1 MIGVISRAPVPQV
14 SSSLCVSACVDMSM
28 DVCGVCLQRDLPHP
42 SIPPSLPSSLLPSSL
57 LPLPCFIPRP
67 THSLSLSLSLSLCLS
82 LSLSLSLS
90 LRAHALPSPIPVTA
104 SDAGMDWLG
113 EEVDVPK
120 TSPDVPKTSP
130 APPPQPPASQ
140 PPAPAAVTADSEKA
154 QTTTIVSTEV
164 EDEVMCV
171 WVCAAE
177 VAGGMGFC
185 FFWRDRVLFLCVHV
199 KLEIACHPM

>member
-1 MIGVISRAPVPQV
+1 MCVVCACNGIS
-14 SSSLCVSACVDMSM
+14 LT
-28 DVCGVCLQRDLPHP
+28 HP
-42 SIPPSLPSSLLPSSL
+42 SLPPSLPPCSLPPSSL
-57 LPLPCFIPRP
+57 FPALSPGPLTP
-67 THSLSLSLSLSLCLS
+67 SLSLSLSLSFS